1 MICLLNDYNVP
12 TSNPLLMHAICHD
25 HSYVSHNKS
34 LNPNKFGF
42 INVNKLKNKLNIP
55 EFEECVHNY
64 DLLMCAEVKAGYL
77 DLISVNG
84 YTFHCS
90 KLVKTSHKAGGV
102 GILIR
107 NDFIDDFEVIICT
120 DHCKKCSDWCNIP
133 NVLWLVLGDILFIVV
148 YVHPEGSI
156 YADSEIFDAIV
167 CTSMELLEHF
177 NVHNICLTGD
187 FNARTGFIDDFVF
200 MDEIVSKANPI
211 VSDLVKD

>member
-1 MICLLNDYNVP
+1 MGFKFSVFFLFRF
-12 TSNPLLMHAICHD
+12 
-25 HSYVSHNKS
+25 VS
-34 LNPNKFGF
+34 LFTVTGGG
-42 INVNKLKNKLNIP
+42 V
-55 EFEECVHNY
+55 
-64 DLLMCAEVKAGYL
+64 GYL

-102 GILIR
+102 GIFIR

-120 DHCKKCSDWCNIP
+120 DHCKKCSDWCNIQ
-133 NVLWLVLGDILFIVV
+133 NVLWLVLGDVLFIVV

-156 YADSEIFDAIV
+156 YADSEIFDTIV

-187 FNARTGFIDDFVF
+187 FNARTGSIDDFDLWMKLF
-200 MDEIVSKANPI
+200 LNPTQ
-211 VSDLVKD
+211 